1 MRNAFLNKDWGLYL
15 LLLLATQSVPLTSQ
29 KVALEAGVRKQDEG
43 MSTLSKML
51 WVLASICLPALHI
64 KPKHMHCQP
73 PEGVLSPQS

>member
-43 MSTLSKML
+43 MSHTGYRCS
-51 WVLASICLPALHI
+51 
-64 KPKHMHCQP
+64 
-73 PEGVLSPQS
+73 GY

>member
-43 MSTLSKML
+43 MSTLSTDAL
-51 WVLASICLPALHI
+51 GTSLHLSACLAH
-64 KPKHMHCQP
+64 
-73 PEGVLSPQS
+73 